1 MIYKTDEQL
10 NNIYKKVQLQI
21 EKCLQNVSDNSIKND
36 KIRFFLERENF
47 IRLREK
53 EEWDFFD
60 DFWDEAKAIGTY
72 GENLTI
78 FDLELLK
85 VKGYNGNILHNLYIP
100 YNNGKTSE
108 IDILFIT
115 KKGIFV
121 IESKNYSGWIYGS
134 EKDQYWTVCDKRDR
148 WKLYNPIK
156 QNQGHIN
163 TIHQHLRGIPCFSLI
178 VFSERC
184 ELKKININSDVYV
197 FKRDK
202 MFFKV
207 SEIFK
212 NFPDVMDENQVNY
225 VTDYMKRFCD
235 ADKNIKTSHLDDV
248 TNY

>member
-121 IESKNYSGWIYGS
+121 IESKNYSG
-134 EKDQYWTVCDKRDR
+134 
-148 WKLYNPIK
+148 
-156 QNQGHIN
+156 
-163 TIHQHLRGIPCFSLI
+163 
-178 VFSERC
+178 
-184 ELKKININSDVYV
+184 
-197 FKRDK
+197 
-202 MFFKV
+202 
-207 SEIFK
+207 
-212 NFPDVMDENQVNY
+212 
-225 VTDYMKRFCD
+225 
-235 ADKNIKTSHLDDV
+235 
-248 TNY
+248 